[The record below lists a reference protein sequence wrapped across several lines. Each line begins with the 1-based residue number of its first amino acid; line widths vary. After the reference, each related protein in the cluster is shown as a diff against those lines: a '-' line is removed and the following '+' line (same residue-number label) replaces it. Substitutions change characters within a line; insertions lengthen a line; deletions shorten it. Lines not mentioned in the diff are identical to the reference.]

1 MAASSNRAIYGA
13 ILANVAIAVCKFIAA
28 FFTGSSAMFSEGIHS
43 LVDTGNGFLL
53 LVGIRRSKKP
63 ADDIHPFGYGKE
75 VFFWSFIVALL
86 IFAIGG
92 GFSIR
97 EGIKHFQHPR
107 PLTNFGWNYLV
118 LTLAMLFE
126 GSALRVAL
134 REFNKTRGS
143 KPFFRALKD
152 SKDSAIL
159 AVVIEDTAALLGLAI
174 AFLSVFLGQLTGWE
188 YFDGIGSVLIGI
200 LLVTVSLFFAIECKA
215 LLIGE
220 GLLPEN
226 IDKIT
231 SILEEEKR
239 VLCFRRPLTLYF
251 GPHQVLVN
259 LDVNFADDLTAD
271 EIEAT
276 IDSLETRIK
285 AAIPR
290 VNRIYIEAEALRR
303 RSIQKMEAGP

>member
-1 MAASSNRAIYGA
+1 MAASSNKAIYGA
-13 ILANVAIAVCKFIAA
+13 ILANTAIAVCKFIAA

-63 ADDIHPFGYGKE
+63 ADDIHPFGYGNE
-75 VFFWSFIVALL
+75 VFFWSFVVALM

-97 EGIKHFQHPR
+97 EGIKHLQHPQ

-126 GSALRVAL
+126 GAALRVAL
-134 REFNKTRGS
+134 QEFNRNRGS

-152 SKDSAIL
+152 SKDSATL
-159 AVVIEDTAALLGLAI
+159 AVVIEDSAALLGLVI
-174 AFLSVFLGQLTGWE
+174 AFLSVFLGQITGWA
-188 YFDGIGSVLIGI
+188 YFDGIGSILIGL
-200 LLVTVSLFFAIECKA
+200 LLVTVALFFAIECKA

-231 SILEEEKR
+231 SILAEEKR
-239 VLCFRRPLTLYF
+239 VLNFRRPLSLYF
-251 GPHQVLVN
+251 GPNQVLVN
-259 LDVNFADDLTAD
+259 LDVNFADDLSAD

-285 AAIPR
+285 DALPR

-303 RSIQKMEAGP
+303 RSLQKTEESP